1 MDKGAGTRRKKI
13 APLGTLTFALALM
26 VVLFG
31 TSTAAVAVEIKV
43 TGNGQEIDNGDE
55 TPSTADHTEFGEV
68 SEASGSITR
77 TFYIENA
84 GGGTLSLSPS
94 PYVDFTGGNPGDFT
108 VTQQPLGSIGGGRS
122 TYFDVKFD
130 PTDAGERWTYI
141 TIDNNDDDEDPYH
154 FIIQGTG
161 LSSEGIDM
169 GVKGNNV
176 TIRDGDTSPSTEDH
190 TDFGEAEVDGG
201 TVVRTFTIKNYGAD
215 DLNLAGSPRV
225 AVSGADA
232 SDFTVTAQPPSP
244 VSGGGSETFQVTF
257 NPSAQG
263 LREATL
269 GIANNDPD
277 ENPYNFA
284 IQGTGAAPV
293 IDVQGNGQ
301 SISNGDT
308 SPSTADGTDFGATGV
323 EAETVVHTFT
333 IENTG
338 SINLELTGTPKV
350 AVGGTHAGDFVVN
363 PHPGSP
369 VYPQGDVHGN
379 TTTFK
384 VTFDPS
390 EEGLRSARLSIAN
403 NDDDQDPYE
412 FDIQGRG
419 GYPEIDVQRAGTSIP
434 DGGTDDIGNKSVA
447 PVNLTYTIDNTAGTA
462 PINIPTDGVTA
473 ANLSNCSNFQVDTTL
488 PLQVAEGGTAS
499 LSISFDV
506 DAHGLFSFD
515 MDVDNND
522 GDEDPYDIH
531 VSGVGTEVEMD
542 VERPAGTPI
551 ADGGTDDLGPRRLD
565 TVNLTYTVANTGQED
580 LTVDSPTTSGPL
592 NNVSNFSV
600 TSSPSSP
607 VSGGGSTTFSIGFDI
622 DGNGPFDF
630 DMEIGNNDVNENP
643 YNIKISGTGDSDPPG
658 ITSFARENPA
668 TSPTNA
674 DTLVFRA
681 TFDGDVQNVDAGDF
695 RINGTTTATVTN
707 VNPVDAS
714 TYDVTVSDGDLA
726 DFDGDVGLNLAAG
739 QDIIDLAGNALP
751 AGEPATDET
760 YIVENDAPGIT
771 SFTRQNPA
779 TSPTNVDQLTFRAVF
794 DEDVQNVDAGD
805 FGVNGTTTATVTNVN
820 PVNATTYDVTVSDGD
835 LADFDGDV
843 GLDLP
848 AGQDITDLAGNA
860 LPAGEPGTDETYSLD
875 NTAPTPDV
883 DQAGGQADPASTL
896 PINFSVD
903 FGEDVTGF
911 TDAGLTLGGTA
922 LGTKSAVVTGGPA
935 SYNVAVSGLTGD
947 GTVTVSVDAGAAQD
961 QAGNNSAASTAPDSQ
976 VTFDGDP
983 EIDVQRPASTSI
995 ADNGTD
1001 DVGSPLV
1008 GRVSLT
1014 YTIDNTAGTDQLSVT
1029 NVTASGLSNV
1039 SNFSLD
1045 TATPINVAGGGTSS
1059 FDISFDVD
1067 AEGAFSLDMDIANN
1081 DSDEDPYDI
1090 HISGTG
1096 TSPEMDV
1103 SGLGTSIADGD
1114 ATPSTADDTD
1124 FGNVA
1129 VAGGTNPNTFTI
1141 INTGTAE
1148 LKLSVGTPRVT
1159 IGGPHGADFTLTTDA
1174 TTPVAS
1180 GGGTTTFTVTFD
1192 PGDIGLRTATVSI
1205 GNDDS
1210 DENPY
1215 DFAIQGTGA
1224 VLPTVT
1230 TGAVEDETSHSAIG
1244 NGTITDLGTPDPT
1257 AHGVVWNM
1265 TGGNDPTLAD
1275 NSTDEGA
1282 TTSTEPFTTNIT
1294 DLRPN
1299 TTYAV
1304 RAYATND
1311 AGTAYG
1317 EVVSFTTL
1325 PSGMPPV
1332 YYLLDEQ
1339 DQEPPEPR
1347 R

>member
-1 MDKGAGTRRKKI
+1 MDKGAGTRRKKS
-13 APLGTLTFALALM
+13 ASLGTLTFVLALM
-26 VVLFG
+26 VVFFG

-43 TGNGQEIDNGDE
+43 TGNGSEIVNGDE
-55 TPSTADHTEFGEV
+55 TPSAADHTEFGEV
-68 SEASGSITR
+68 SEASGSITH

-94 PYVDFTGGNPGDFT
+94 PYVDFTGGNPEDFT

-201 TVVRTFTIKNYGAD
+201 TVVRTFTIKNYGSE
-215 DLNLAGSPRV
+215 DLNLTGSPRV

-232 SDFTVTAQPPSP
+232 GDFTVTAQPPSS

-269 GIANNDPD
+269 SIANNDPD
-277 ENPYNFA
+277 ENPYNFD
-284 IQGTGAAPV
+284 IQATGAAPV
-293 IDVQGNGQ
+293 MDVQGNGQ

-308 SPSTADGTDFGATGV
+308 SPSTADATDFGATGV
-323 EAETVVHTFT
+323 EGETVVHTFT
-333 IENTG
+333 IENLG
-338 SINLELTGTPKV
+338 SINLELDGTPKV
-350 AVGGTHAGDFVVN
+350 AVGGTHTGDFIVN
-363 PHPGSP
+363 PYPSSP

-403 NDDDQDPYE
+403 NDDDENPYE
-412 FDIQGRG
+412 FDIQGKG
-419 GYPEIDVQRAGTSIP
+419 GYPEIDVQRASTSIP

-462 PINIPTDGVTA
+462 PINIPEDGVTA
-473 ANLSNCSNFQVDTTL
+473 ANLSNCSNFQVETTL

-506 DAHGLFSFD
+506 DAHGLFGFD
-515 MDVDNND
+515 MVIDNND
-522 GDEDPYDIH
+522 GDEDPYNMHI
-531 VSGVGTEVEMD
+531 SGAGTEVEID
-542 VERPAGTPI
+542 VQRPAGTSI
-551 ADGGTDDLGPRRLD
+551 VDGGTDDLGPRQLG
-565 TVNLTYTVANTGQED
+565 TVNLTYTAENTGQED
-580 LTVDSPTTSGPL
+580 LTVNSPTTSGPL

-600 TSSPSSP
+600 TSPPSSP
-607 VSGGGSTTFSIGFDI
+607 VSAAGSTTFSIQFDI
-622 DGNGPFDF
+622 NGNGPFDF

-643 YNIKISGTGDSDPPG
+643 YNIKISGTGDTDPPG
-658 ITSFARENPA
+658 ITSFSRQTPA

-681 TFDGDVQNVDAGDF
+681 TLDEHVQNVDTADF
-695 RINGTTTATVTN
+695 RVNGSTSATVTN
-707 VNPVDAS
+707 VNPVDGS
-714 TYDVTVSDGDLA
+714 TYDVIVSGGNLA
-726 DFDGDVGLNLAAG
+726 DFYGDVGLDLAAG
-739 QDIIDLAGNALP
+739 QDITDLAGNALP

-760 YIVENDAPGIT
+760 YTVENDAPGIT
-771 SFTRQNPA
+771 SFSRQTPA
-779 TSPTNVDQLTFRAVF
+779 TSPTNADQLVFRATF
-794 DEDVQNVDAGD
+794 DEDVQNVDTAD
-805 FGVNGTTTATVTNVN
+805 FGVNGTTTANVANVT
-820 PVNATTYDVTVSDGD
+820 PVNASTYDITVSDGD
-835 LADFDGDV
+835 LAGFDGDV
-843 GLDLP
+843 GLDLA

-860 LPAGEPGTDETYSLD
+860 LPAGEPGTDETYSVD
-875 NTAPTPDV
+875 NRAPTPDV
-883 DQAGGQADPASTL
+883 DLAEGQADPASTQ

-947 GTVTVSVDAGAAQD
+947 GTVTVSVNAGAAQD
-961 QAGNNSAASTAPDSQ
+961 QAGNNSAASTATDNE

-1001 DVGSPLV
+1001 DVGSQLV
-1008 GRVSLT
+1008 GTVNLT
-1014 YTIDNTAGTDQLSVT
+1014 YTIDNTAGTDQLTVT

-1045 TATPINVAGGGTSS
+1045 TATPINVAGGGTST
-1059 FDISFDVD
+1059 FDISFDVG

-1090 HISGTG
+1090 HITGTG
-1096 TSPEMDV
+1096 ASPEMDV
-1103 SGLGTSIADGD
+1103 SGLGISIADGD
-1114 ATPSTADDTD
+1114 SEPSSADDTD
-1124 FGNVA
+1124 FGAVNVD
-1129 VAGGTNPNTFTI
+1129 GGTNPNTFTI
-1141 INTGTAE
+1141 TNSGTAE
-1148 LKLSVGTPRVT
+1148 LNLSVGEPRVT

-1174 TTPVAS
+1174 DASVAS
-1180 GGGTTTFTVTFD
+1180 GGGTTTFTITFD
-1192 PGDIGLRTATVSI
+1192 PSATGPRTATVSI
-1205 GNDDS
+1205 ANDDS

-1215 DFAIQGTGA
+1215 DFTIQGTGA

-1230 TGAVEDETSHSAIG
+1230 TQPVTDETNHSAAG

-1257 AHGVVWNM
+1257 AHGVVWNIA
-1265 TGGNDPTLAD
+1265 GGPDPTLAD
-1275 NSTDEGA
+1275 SSTDEGA
-1282 TTSTEPFTTNIT
+1282 TTSTEAFTTNMT

-1317 EVVSFTTL
+1317 EVVAFTTL

-1332 YYLLDEQ
+1332 YYLLDGEE
-1339 DQEPPEPR
+1339 QEPPEGR